1 MPSRPSESNPETQVL
16 RQQLQARRDVRAA
29 KRSGTAGPIDPY
41 IGAAAVLV
49 DFDPVT
55 LNPIWPSNDQSATVS
70 LSPVSQVIVRNG
82 QNRWALRNE
91 ARAEAL
97 RSLSASGWLQSALEA
112 NPQESSQA
120 AQEIFASLIRGRWSL
135 AFFSTPEQLA
145 AALQATRWLDGIV
158 SGLPSEIELNTRLSR
173 ARFLAPFEGLA
184 GQGFVG
190 RETELAKLNDFVG
203 IQELSSAQERGKSLL
218 RGWLLKSKSGP
229 LVVYGIGGAGKS
241 SLIAQFILIQEGA
254 RLAFDMFP
262 IVYIDFDDSSKSLVR
277 SETICLEA
285 ARQLAMQYPAVAP
298 LYQQMQSAWEAATEP
313 EEEATSA
320 AIDQNTSNIAAF
332 QTSLSFW
339 YTWFPQLML
348 AVNGSSSRGN
358 PPFLFAF
365 DTFEEVVTKNRL
377 AVSQIFRLVELMQ
390 SKYAE
395 LRPIISGRALDRSF
409 GDDLAK
415 AFDKLEVKEFDAPA
429 AAAYLLKLGVTDS
442 LLADVV
448 VKQVGRS
455 PLSLKLAAQAIRRG
469 ESIDP
474 KTGFADLKTT
484 SWLVFSAN
492 ETVVQG
498 QLYQRILKHI
508 GNPELRKLAHP
519 GLVLRRLTADLI
531 DHVLAA
537 PCKLTLPTEPAAR
550 KVAVEALFDELR
562 EEMTLV
568 ESRTANS
575 VRISNDVRRVML
587 SLIQGDRPLQV
598 AQIHSAAADYYFQ
611 YGVTPEDRAE
621 EIYHR
626 LKRGDDPSTVFATR
640 WMVDAGL
647 YLEDAVAEFPPS
659 LQLTIA
665 SYAGLK
671 LPNEV
676 ALSLAANLEDWE
688 RVTERR
694 VQEGLASNR
703 NPTELLA
710 ILNERTERSEASP
723 LYLVKAQVLL
733 AAGNP
738 QEATVE
744 LQRGVAALAAGGD
757 KGKLLTF
764 FQALGGAFSQA
775 GRQAEAVEAWLQ
787 ALRLAQE
794 LDSPRLAFG
803 AALQALTLAP
813 GTMELEGTLRET
825 LRQMSEQDWN
835 ESPQSVQT
843 AIAMLGNSI
852 TPDLVDLVRQ
862 RLQTVAPAESYY
874 LESSQ

>member
-1 MPSRPSESNPETQVL
+1 MPSRPSESNPEVIVL
-16 RQQLQARRDVRAA
+16 REQLQARREVRAA
-29 KRSGTAGPIDPY
+29 RRSGTPGPIDPY

-55 LNPIWPSNDQSATVS
+55 LNPIWPPVGGLLPTVS
-70 LSPVSQVIVRNG
+70 LSPVCQVIVRNG
-82 QNRWALRNE
+82 QSRWALRNE
-91 ARAEAL
+91 TRVEAL
-97 RSLSASGWLQSALEA
+97 RSLSATGWLLAALEA
-112 NPQESSQA
+112 NPQESSQP
-120 AQEIFASLIRGRWSL
+120 AQEILASLIRGRWSYTFL
-135 AFFSTPEQLA
+135 STPEQLA

-158 SGLPSEIELNTRLSR
+158 SGLPIESELNSRLSR

-184 GQGFVG
+184 GEGFVG
-190 RETELAKLNDFVG
+190 RDAELAKLNDFVG

-218 RGWLLKSKSGP
+218 RGWLLKPKTGP
-229 LVVYGIGGAGKS
+229 LVLYGIGGAGKS
-241 SLIAQFILIQEGA
+241 SLIAQFILTQEGA
-254 RLAFDMFP
+254 RLAFDQFP

-277 SETICLEA
+277 SETLCLEA
-285 ARQLAMQYPAVAP
+285 ARQLAMQYPAVAT
-298 LYQQMQSAWEAATEP
+298 LYQQMQLAWEAATEP
-313 EEEATSA
+313 EDEATSA
-320 AIDQNTSNIAAF
+320 AVDQNTSNIAVF
-332 QTSLSFW
+332 QTSLQFW
-339 YTWFPQLML
+339 ENWFPQLTL
-348 AVNGSSSRGN
+348 AANSSSSRGR
-358 PPFLFAF
+358 PPFLFVF
-365 DTFEEVVTKNRL
+365 DTFEEVVSKNRL
-377 AVSQIFRLVELMQ
+377 GVSQIFRLVELMQ

-415 AFDKLEVKEFDAPA
+415 AFDKLEVKEFDAQA

-442 LLADVV
+442 VLADAV
-448 VKQVGRS
+448 VKQVGCS
-455 PLSLKLAAQAIRRG
+455 PLSLKLAAQAIKRG
-469 ESIDP
+469 ESVDP
-474 KTGFADLKTT
+474 KTGFAGLKTT

-519 GLVLRRLTADLI
+519 GLVLRRLTPDLI
-531 DHVLAA
+531 DHVLAE
-537 PCKLTLPTEPAAR
+537 PCKLTLPTEQAAR
-550 KVAVEALFDELR
+550 ATAVQALFDELR

-575 VRISNDVRRVML
+575 VRLSNDVRRVML
-587 SLIQGDRPLQV
+587 SLIQSDRPLQV

-611 YGVTPEDRAE
+611 YGQSPEDRAE

-626 LKRGDDPSTVFATR
+626 LKRGDDPGTVFATR
-640 WMVDAGL
+640 WIFGAGL
-647 YLEDAVAEFPPS
+647 FLEDAVAEFLPS
-659 LQLTIA
+659 VQLTIA

-671 LPNEV
+671 LPNEA
-676 ALSLAANLEDWE
+676 ALLLAANLEDWE
-688 RVTERR
+688 RVAERR
-694 VQEGLASNR
+694 IQEGLASNR
-703 NPTELLA
+703 NPAELLA
-710 ILNERTERSEASP
+710 ILNERTERSESSP

-764 FQALGGAFSQA
+764 FQALGPVLSQA
-775 GRQAEAVEAWLQ
+775 GRQADAIEAWLR

-794 LDSPRLAFG
+794 LDSPQLAFG
-803 AALQALTLAP
+803 AALQALTLDP
-813 GTMELEGTLRET
+813 GNVELEGTLRET

-835 ESPQSVQT
+835 ESPQSVQS

-852 TPDLVDLVRQ
+852 TPDLAELAKQ
-862 RLQTVAPAESYY
+862 RLQTVAPAETYY
-874 LESSQ
+874 LESS